1 MTTEARKTAIIT
13 GTGGLGFEVALAL
26 TAQSIKVILAGRN
39 PEKGKEAVQHIQAR
53 VPEAQLRFECLDLA
67 SLDSIAQF
75 SQRIKQQY
83 TQIDILINNA
93 GLLAPSKKLKTVD
106 GFELQLGTNYLGHFV
121 LTQQLLPLLL
131 QSPSAQVVSVTSLA
145 YRIKPSGELLSETE
159 PYNAFKV
166 YAKSKLAQLLFALEL
181 QRISND
187 KHWTLTSNAA
197 HPGFAA
203 TNIFNNQTGNFSQ
216 YILNTANKYLIQPL
230 LGQSAA
236 EGALPIIYA
245 ATSPNAN
252 GGELYGPS
260 GLFEMSGPPKICHID
275 THVTNE
281 ETAALL
287 WAQSEKLTGAYF
299 PGK

>member
-1 MTTEARKTAIIT
+1 MKFVDEAT
-13 GTGGLGFEVALAL
+13 
-26 TAQSIKVILAGRN
+26 IKVQAGRGGSGCLSFRR
-39 PEKGKEAVQHIQAR
+39 EKYIPRGGPDGGDGGDGGSVFLEADYAVNTMVDDVISTWGKV
-53 VPEAQLRFECLDLA
+53 
-67 SLDSIAQF
+67 
-75 SQRIKQQY
+75 
-83 TQIDILINNA
+83 DILINNA

-260 GLFEMSGPPKICHID
+260 GLFEMSGPPKTCHID
-275 THVTNE
+275 THATNE